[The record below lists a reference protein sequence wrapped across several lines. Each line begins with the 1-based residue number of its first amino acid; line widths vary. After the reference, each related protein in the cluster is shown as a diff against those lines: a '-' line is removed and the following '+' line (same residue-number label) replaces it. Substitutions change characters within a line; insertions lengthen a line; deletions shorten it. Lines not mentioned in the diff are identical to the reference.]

1 MAKTKEELILSP
13 VEPTGEVRIDMAKED
28 LVTVGLVEIENE
40 LNKRHTDA
48 KARLQGH
55 HKAKEELG
63 KKQSQLVQKWS
74 AAAAKEVLTTW
85 LEPLKALLGTS
96 RAKRVEVSVPLAATK
111 SDIATQTVTVQLN
124 ERRDAVPTGR
134 GSVTIERRDG
144 HNVGQAFTASY
155 GATFTVPEEILAVS
169 REQETL
175 IKTIQQEEALI
186 LEIKQKL
193 GNMNRYERQL
203 RAELVKARLAST
215 EEGRKLLAVITQ
227 NLTERIGLP
236 APQ

>member
-40 LNKRHTDA
+40 LAQRHGDA
-48 KARLQGH
+48 KKRLQEH

-63 KKQSQLVQKWS
+63 KKQNQLVQKWS
-74 AAAAKEVLTTW
+74 AAAAKEVLSTW
-85 LEPLKALLGTS
+85 LEPLKAALGTS
-96 RAKRVEVSVPLAATK
+96 RAKRVEAVVPLAAAK
-111 SDIATQTVTVQLN
+111 SDVDTQTVTVQLS
-124 ERRDAVPTGR
+124 ERREVFPTGR
-134 GSVTIERRDG
+134 GGGTIECRDG
-144 HNVGQAFTASY
+144 RNLGPAFTASY
-155 GATFTVPEEILAVS
+155 GAIFPVPAEVTAVA
-169 REQETL
+169 REQEAL
-175 IKTIQQEEALI
+175 AKTIQQEEALI

-203 RAELVKARLAST
+203 RAELVKVRLAST

-227 NLTERIGLP
+227 DLTERIGLP